1 MAEQNQEHAA
11 GEVRFDP
18 DKPLQVGGQ
27 AVIEGVMM
35 RAPGRIATAVRR
47 AGGDIVVKWKAYT
60 SLAEKHRFFR
70 LPVVRGAVGLV
81 EMMFIGIETLNFSA
95 EVAMHDI
102 ERKENVSGNGTSGGG
117 QEPGVSPKPVKTKS
131 NWKIALTVV
140 FSLTVGIAVFFLT
153 PLVVA
158 TQFFTVDQD
167 AFAFN
172 IVAGIIR
179 IALLLGYLSAISL
192 MKDVKRLFRYHGAE
206 HKAVFTFESGGE
218 LTPGIAMGYTR
229 FHPRCGTSFILI
241 VMVSAILLFAILDT
255 ILIGMLGTITL
266 PVRLLTHIPFIPL
279 VGGVAY
285 EFIRWSAKRS
295 TTPLGRALVAPGLW
309 LQRITTKEPEDGML
323 EVAIVALKFALG
335 SPPPDGVRV
344 IEHISDLTPA
354 VTTEHV

>member
-1 MAEQNQEHAA
+1 MTEKIKEPV
-11 GEVRFDP
+11 GDVLRFDP

-47 AGGDIVVKWKAYT
+47 AGGEIVVKWKNYK
-60 SLAEKHRFFR
+60 SLAEKYKFFR

-81 EMMFIGIETLNFSA
+81 EMMFVGIETLNFSA

-102 ERKENVSGNGTSGGG
+102 EQKEKGPDGGGGNGEPRS
-117 QEPGVSPKPVKTKS
+117 EPGKDKKKS

-153 PLVVA
+153 PLFVA

-172 IVAGIIR
+172 VVAGIIR

-206 HKAVFTFESGGE
+206 HKAVFTFEAGGE
-218 LTPGIAMGYTR
+218 LTPESTMGYTR

-241 VMVSAILLFAILDT
+241 VMVSAVLLFAILDT
-255 ILIGMLGTITL
+255 VLIGLLGTITL
-266 PVRLLTHIPFIPL
+266 PVRLMTHIPFIPL

-295 TTPLGRALVAPGLW
+295 TTPLGKALVAPGLW
-309 LQRITTKEPEDGML
+309 LQRITTKEPENDML
-323 EVAIVALKFALG
+323 EVAIVALKCALG
-335 SPPPDGVRV
+335 AAPPAGVRV
-344 IEHISDLTPA
+344 IEHISDLAPA
-354 VTTEHV
+354 VPAEHV